1 MDRNT
6 ITGFLLIFA
15 MVIVYQLYFVPAPE
29 VLPEGQSQTVSA
41 PETPSPLASFSETNA
56 PSLLDSTYVSRTA
69 TLRSD
74 VLEVVLTTDGGS
86 PQRATLKDGY
96 LDYWNQNPIQL
107 WTEGGSD
114 MNFIARGEG
123 SFDQRFDIVSE
134 SNDKVV
140 LANRGDGPLRTLTY
154 TIEGY
159 LLDVEAEFSD
169 ARGQMGFQWQADGA
183 HNEKG
188 IDVERQKSSIYY
200 REQGRGRDYLSEGT
214 DKSTDIEDPIEWVAF
229 KQNYFSA
236 IVGTDMGFDSGRLR
250 SLPPVDATDTTFTMR
265 YGMDVTLPTQTVDG
279 REVAELRFYFG
290 PNDVSKLK
298 TTGWGEIGRV
308 IDFGWWIFG
317 WINRNVIF
325 PIYAFLSGFIGSAGL
340 IILVLTLLIKSVLFP
355 ITWKNYV
362 SSAKMR
368 VLKPDMEAINA
379 KYPDQDDAM
388 ERQQETMKLYRDS
401 GVNPLAGCIP
411 QLIQMPLLYAMFRF
425 FPANIE
431 LRGKSFLWA
440 DDLGAFDSILDLPF
454 EIPFYGAH
462 VSGFTVLMAGSMF
475 VYMNQTMAQ
484 QAAPTQPGMPDMRV
498 IGRIMPFF
506 MLFFFNKFASG
517 LSLYYF
523 IANLITIGQV
533 TTVKKFFIN
542 EDKIREKIKA
552 KQSEPKDEKK
562 KKKSSFAERL
572 EAMQKEQQ
580 KKAEEMK
587 LQRDQARKSRNQ
599 KRKK

>member
-15 MVIVYQLYFVPAPE
+15 MVIVYQLYFAPVPEPAAETQAETTTTPE
-29 VLPEGQSQTVSA
+29 TAAAVAEFPSA
-41 PETPSPLASFSETNA
+41 PSIE
-56 PSLLDSTYVSRTA
+56 DSTYTARTVTLASEVLSVDLTTEGGIPMSA
-69 TLRSD
+69 TL
-74 VLEVVLTTDGGS
+74 T
-86 PQRATLKDGY
+86 DGY
-96 LDYWNQNPIQL
+96 LDYWHQEPIRL
-107 WTEGGSD
+107 WNEGSSD
-114 MNFIARGEG
+114 MNWVARGEG
-123 SFDQRFDIVSE
+123 SYNQRFDVVSE
-134 SNDKVV
+134 SADKVV

-154 TIEGY
+154 TIDGY
-159 LLDVEAEFSD
+159 LVDVEAEFAD
-169 ARGQMGFQWQADGA
+169 ARGEVGFQWQADGS

-188 IDVERQKSSIYY
+188 IDVERQKSSIFY
-200 REQGRGRDYLSEGT
+200 REQGRARDYLSEGT
-214 DKSTDIEDPIEWVAF
+214 DKSTDIEDPVEWVAF

-236 IVGTDMGFDSGRLR
+236 IVGTEVGFTSGRLR
-250 SLPPVDATDTTFTMR
+250 SLPPTDPADTSLTMR
-265 YGMDVTLPTQTVDG
+265 YGMDITLPTQDING
-279 REVAELRFYFG
+279 REMAEVRFYFG
-290 PNDVSKLK
+290 PNDASVLK

-325 PIYAFLSGFIGSAGL
+325 PLYAFLAGHIGSAGL
-340 IILVLTLLIKSVLFP
+340 IVLVLTLLIKSVLFP

-368 VLKPDMEAINA
+368 VLKPDLQVINE

-388 ERQQETMKLYRDS
+388 QRQQETMKLYRDS

-440 DDLGAFDSILDLPF
+440 DDLGAFDSILNLPF

-462 VSGFTVLMAGSMF
+462 VSGFTLLMAGSMF
-475 VYMNQTMAQ
+475 VIMGQTMGQ
-484 QAAPTQPGMPDMRV
+484 QAAPTQPGMPDMR
-498 IGRIMPFF
+498 IMARIMPLF

-523 IANLITIGQV
+523 IANVITIGQV
-533 TTVKKFFIN
+533 STVKKFFID
-542 EDKIREKIKA
+542 EEKIREKIKA
-552 KQSEPKDEKK
+552 KQAEPKDEKK
-562 KKKSSFAERL
+562 KKGGFAERL

-580 KKAEEMK
+580 KRAEEMK
-587 LQRDQARKSRNQ
+587 QQRDQARKARNQ

>member
-29 VLPEGQSQTVSA
+29 VLPEGQTQAAAT
-41 PETPSPLASFSETNA
+41 PETPSPVANFPTASANA
-56 PSLLDSTYVSRTA
+56 LLDSTYVPQVA

-74 VLEVVLTTDGGS
+74 VLEVEVSTDGGI
-86 PQRATLKDGY
+86 PVRATLKDGY
-96 LDYWNQNPIQL
+96 LDYWRQQPIQL
-107 WTEGGSD
+107 WTEGGSN

-123 SFDQRFDIVSE
+123 SYDQRFDVVSQADNE
-134 SNDKVV
+134 VV
-140 LANRGDGPLRTLTY
+140 LANRGDGPLRSLTW
-154 TIEGY
+154 TINDY
-159 LLDVEAEFSD
+159 LVDVRAEFAD
-169 ARGQMGFQWQADGA
+169 ARGEVGFQWQADGA

-214 DKSTDIEDPIEWVAF
+214 DKSTDIEEPVEWVAF

-236 IVGTDMGFDSGRLR
+236 IVGTDVGFTSGRLR
-250 SLPPVDATDTTFTMR
+250 SLPPTDATDTTMTMR
-265 YGMDVTLPTQTVDG
+265 YGMDVALPTEDVDG
-279 REVAELRFYFG
+279 REVADLRFYFG
-290 PNDVSKLK
+290 PNDASTLK
-298 TTGWGEIGRV
+298 TTGWDEIGRV

-317 WINRNVIF
+317 WINRNLIF
-325 PIYAFLSGFIGSAGL
+325 PIYAFLASYIGSAGL
-340 IILVLTLLIKSVLFP
+340 IILILTLLIKSVLFP

-368 VLKPDMEAINA
+368 VLKPDMEALQA

-388 ERQQETMKLYRDS
+388 QRQQETMKLYRDS

-462 VSGFTVLMAGSMF
+462 VSGFTVLMAGSMYI
-475 VYMNQTMAQ
+475 YMGQTMAQ
-484 QAAPTQPGMPDMRV
+484 QAAPSQPGMPDMRV
-498 IGRIMPFF
+498 MAKIMPFF

-533 TTVKKFFIN
+533 TTVKKFFID

-552 KQSEPKDEKK
+552 KQAEPKDE

-580 KKAEEMK
+580 KKADEMK
-587 LQRDQARKSRNQ
+587 RQRDQARKARNQ

>member
-29 VLPEGQSQTVSA
+29 VLPEGQTQAAAT
-41 PETPSPLASFSETNA
+41 PETPSPVANFPTASANA
-56 PSLLDSTYVSRTA
+56 LLDSTYVPQVA

-74 VLEVVLTTDGGS
+74 VLEVEVSTDGGI
-86 PQRATLKDGY
+86 PVRATLKDGY
-96 LDYWNQNPIQL
+96 LDYWRQQPIQL
-107 WTEGGSD
+107 WTEGGSN

-123 SFDQRFDIVSE
+123 SYDQRFDVVSQA
-134 SNDKVV
+134 DKEVV
-140 LANRGDGPLRTLTY
+140 LANRGDGPLRSLTW
-154 TIEGY
+154 TINDY
-159 LLDVEAEFSD
+159 LVDVRAEFAD
-169 ARGQMGFQWQADGA
+169 ARGEVGFQWQADGA

-214 DKSTDIEDPIEWVAF
+214 DKSTDIEEPVEWVAF

-236 IVGTDMGFDSGRLR
+236 IVGTDVGFTSGRLR
-250 SLPPVDATDTTFTMR
+250 SLPPTDATDTTMTMR
-265 YGMDVTLPTQTVDG
+265 YGMDVALPTEDVDG
-279 REVAELRFYFG
+279 REVADLRFYFG
-290 PNDVSKLK
+290 PNDASKLK
-298 TTGWGEIGRV
+298 TTGWDEIGRV

-317 WINRNVIF
+317 WINRNLIF
-325 PIYAFLSGFIGSAGL
+325 PIYAFLASYIGSAGL
-340 IILVLTLLIKSVLFP
+340 IILILTLLIKSVLFP

-368 VLKPDMEAINA
+368 VLKPDMEALQA

-388 ERQQETMKLYRDS
+388 QRQQETMKLYRDS

-462 VSGFTVLMAGSMF
+462 VSGFTVLMAGSMYI
-475 VYMNQTMAQ
+475 YMGQTMAQ
-484 QAAPTQPGMPDMRV
+484 QAAPSQPGMPDMRV
-498 IGRIMPFF
+498 MAKIMPFF

-533 TTVKKFFIN
+533 TTVKKFFID

-552 KQSEPKDEKK
+552 KQAEPKDE

-580 KKAEEMK
+580 KKADEMK
-587 LQRDQARKSRNQ
+587 RQRDQARKARNQ

>member
-29 VLPEGQSQTVSA
+29 PASEASVETTTT
-41 PETPSPLASFSETNA
+41 PETEAAVAEFPPTASID
-56 PSLLDSTYVSRTA
+56 DSTYVARKAKLS
-69 TLRSD
+69 SD
-74 VLEVVLTTDGGS
+74 VLTVELSTDGGI
-86 PQRATLKDGY
+86 PVLAELTDGY
-96 LDYWNQNPIQL
+96 LDYWNKQPIQL
-107 WTEGGSD
+107 WNAGSSD
-114 MNFIARGEG
+114 MNWIARGEG
-123 SFDQRFDIVSE
+123 SYNQRFDIVSE
-134 SNDKVV
+134 AADKVV
-140 LANRGDGPLRTLTY
+140 LANRGDGPLRSLTY
-154 TIEGY
+154 TIDGY
-159 LLDVEAEFSD
+159 LVDVDAEFAD
-169 ARGQMGFQWQADGA
+169 ARGEVGFQWQADGA

-214 DKSTDIEDPIEWVAF
+214 DDSADIEDPVEWVAF

-236 IVGTDMGFDSGRLR
+236 IVGTDAGFQSGRLR
-250 SLPPVDATDTTFTMR
+250 SLPPVEATDTTLTMR
-265 YGMDVTLPTQTVDG
+265 YGMDVTLPTQDIDG
-279 REVAELRFYFG
+279 REVAALRFYFG

-317 WINRNVIF
+317 WINRNIIF
-325 PIYAFLSGFIGSAGL
+325 PIYAFLASYIGSAGL
-340 IILVLTLLIKSVLFP
+340 IVLVLTLLIKSVLFP

-368 VLKPDMEAINA
+368 VLKPDLQAIND

-388 ERQQETMKLYRDS
+388 TRQQETMQLYRDS
-401 GVNPLAGCIP
+401 GVNPLAGCLP

-440 DDLGAFDSILDLPF
+440 DDLGAFDSILNLPF
-454 EIPFYGAH
+454 EVPFYGAH
-462 VSGFTVLMAGSMF
+462 VSGFTLLMAGSMF
-475 VYMNQTMAQ
+475 LIMGQTMGQ
-484 QAAPTQPGMPDMRV
+484 QAAPTQPGMPDMR
-498 IGRIMPFF
+498 IMARIMPLF

-523 IANLITIGQV
+523 IANMTTLGQI
-533 TTVKKFFIN
+533 TTVKRFFID

-552 KQSEPKDEKK
+552 KQAEPKDEKK
-562 KKKSSFAERL
+562 KKGGFAERL

-580 KKAEEMK
+580 KRAEEMK
-587 LQRDQARKSRNQ
+587 QQRDQARKARNQ

>member
-29 VLPEGQSQTVSA
+29 VLPEGQTQAVST
-41 PETPSPLASFSETNA
+41 PETPSPVARFPESNIADLV
-56 PSLLDSTYVSRTA
+56 DSTYVSRTA

-74 VLEVVLTTDGGS
+74 VLEVVLTTDGGT
-86 PQRATLKDGY
+86 PMRATLKDGY
-96 LDYWNQNPIQL
+96 LDYWNQAPIQL

-123 SFDQRFDIVSE
+123 SYDQRFDVLSE
-134 SNDKVV
+134 DAAKVV

-154 TIEGY
+154 TIDGY

-214 DKSTDIEDPIEWVAF
+214 DKSTDIEDPVEWVAF

-236 IVGTDMGFDSGRLR
+236 IVGTDKGFDSGRLR
-250 SLPPVDATDTTFTMR
+250 SLPPVDAADTSFTMR
-265 YGMDVTLPTQTVDG
+265 YGMDVTLPTSTVDG
-279 REVAELRFYFG
+279 REVAGLRFYFG

-298 TTGWGEIGRV
+298 TTGWDEIGRV

-325 PIYAFLSGFIGSAGL
+325 PIYAFLAGFIGSAGL

-368 VLKPDMEAINA
+368 VLKPDMEAIHA

-431 LRGKSFLWA
+431 LRGKRFLWA

-475 VYMNQTMAQ
+475 VYMNQTMTQ

-533 TTVKKFFIN
+533 TTVKKFFID

-552 KQSEPKDEKK
+552 KQAEPKDET
-562 KKKSSFAERL
+562 KKKSSFSERL

-587 LQRDQARKSRNQ
+587 RQRDQARKTRNQ

>member
-29 VLPEGQSQTVSA
+29 PASEASVETTTT
-41 PETPSPLASFSETNA
+41 PETEAAVAEFPPTASID
-56 PSLLDSTYVSRTA
+56 DSTYVARKAKLS
-69 TLRSD
+69 SD
-74 VLEVVLTTDGGS
+74 VLTVELSTDGGI
-86 PQRATLKDGY
+86 PVLAELTDGY
-96 LDYWNQNPIQL
+96 LDYWNKQPIQL
-107 WTEGGSD
+107 WNAGSSD
-114 MNFIARGEG
+114 MNWIARGEG
-123 SFDQRFDIVSE
+123 SYNQRFDIVSE
-134 SNDKVV
+134 AADKVV
-140 LANRGDGPLRTLTY
+140 LANRGDGPLRSLTY
-154 TIEGY
+154 TIDGY
-159 LLDVEAEFSD
+159 LVDVDAEFAD
-169 ARGQMGFQWQADGA
+169 ARGEVGFQWQADGA

-200 REQGRGRDYLSEGT
+200 REQGRGRDYLSEGK
-214 DKSTDIEDPIEWVAF
+214 DDSADIEDPVEWVAF

-236 IVGTDMGFDSGRLR
+236 IVGTDAGFQSGRLR
-250 SLPPVDATDTTFTMR
+250 SLPPVEATDTTLTMR
-265 YGMDVTLPTQTVDG
+265 YGMDVTLPTQDIDG
-279 REVAELRFYFG
+279 REIAALRFYFG

-317 WINRNVIF
+317 WINRNIIF
-325 PIYAFLSGFIGSAGL
+325 PIYAFLASYIGSAGL
-340 IILVLTLLIKSVLFP
+340 IVLVLTLLIKSVLFP

-368 VLKPDMEAINA
+368 VLKPDLQAIND

-388 ERQQETMKLYRDS
+388 TRQQETMQLYRDS
-401 GVNPLAGCIP
+401 GVNPLAGCLP

-440 DDLGAFDSILDLPF
+440 DDLGAFDSILNLPF
-454 EIPFYGAH
+454 EVPFYGAH
-462 VSGFTVLMAGSMF
+462 VSGFTLLMAGSMF
-475 VYMNQTMAQ
+475 LIMGQTMGQ
-484 QAAPTQPGMPDMRV
+484 QAAPTQPGMPDMR
-498 IGRIMPFF
+498 IMARIMPLF

-523 IANLITIGQV
+523 IANMTTLGQI
-533 TTVKKFFIN
+533 TTVKRFFID

-552 KQSEPKDEKK
+552 KQAEPKDEKK
-562 KKKSSFAERL
+562 KKGGFAERL

-580 KKAEEMK
+580 KRAEEMK
-587 LQRDQARKSRNQ
+587 QQRDQARKARNQ

>member
-15 MVIVYQLYFVPAPE
+15 MVIVYQLYFVPAPQE
-29 VLPEGQSQTVSA
+29 LAEDQAQTVST
-41 PETPSPLASFSETNA
+41 PETPSLVSDFRATEVANV
-56 PSLLDSTYVSRTA
+56 LDSTYTSKLTK
-69 TLRSD
+69 LRSD
-74 VLEVVLTTDGGS
+74 VLEVEITTDGGT
-86 PQRATLKDGY
+86 PIRATLQDGY
-96 LDYWNQNPIQL
+96 LDFWNRQPIQL

-114 MNFIARGEG
+114 MNFVARGEVSYDQ
-123 SFDQRFDIVSE
+123 SFDVVSQSE
-134 SNDKVV
+134 SEVV
-140 LANRGDGPLRTLTY
+140 LANRGDGPLKTLTY
-154 TIEGY
+154 TIDGY
-159 LLDVEAEFSD
+159 LVDVQAAFED
-169 ARGQMGFQWQADGA
+169 ARGEVGFQWQADGA

-188 IDVERQKSSIYY
+188 IDVERQKSSIYF
-200 REQGRGRDYLSEGT
+200 REQGRGRDYLYEGR
-214 DKSTDIEDPIEWVAF
+214 DDSADIEDPVEWVAF

-236 IVGTDMGFDSGRLR
+236 IVGTDAGFTSGTLR
-250 SLPPVDATDTTFTMR
+250 SLPPTESADTLITMR
-265 YGMDVTLPTQTVDG
+265 YGMDVRMPTVDRDG
-279 REVAELRFYFG
+279 REVADLRFYFG
-290 PNDVSKLK
+290 PNDVSELNA
-298 TTGWGEIGRV
+298 TGWGEIGRV

-325 PIYAFLSGFIGSAGL
+325 PIYAFLAQYMGSAGL
-340 IILVLTLLIKSVLFP
+340 IILVLTIAIKSILFP

-368 VLKPDMEAINA
+368 LLKPDMEEINT
-379 KYPDQDDAM
+379 KYPNQEDAM
-388 ERQQETMKLYRDS
+388 QRQQETMKLYRES

-440 DDLGAFDSILDLPF
+440 DDLGAYDSILDLPF

-475 VYMNQTMAQ
+475 VYMGQTMAQ
-484 QAAPTQPGMPDMRV
+484 QAAPTQPGMPDMR
-498 IGRIMPFF
+498 IMARIMPLF

-552 KQSEPKDEKK
+552 KQAEPKEEKK
-562 KKKSSFAERL
+562 KSGFAARL

-580 KKAEEMK
+580 QKAEEMK
-587 LQRDQARKSRNQ
+587 RQRDQSRKSRNQ

>member
-15 MVIVYQLYFVPAPE
+15 MVIVYQLYFVPAPQE
-29 VLPEGQSQTVSA
+29 LAEDQAQTVST
-41 PETPSPLASFSETNA
+41 PETPSLVSDFRATEVANV
-56 PSLLDSTYVSRTA
+56 LDSTYTSKLTK
-69 TLRSD
+69 LRSD
-74 VLEVVLTTDGGS
+74 VLEVEITTDGGT
-86 PQRATLKDGY
+86 PVRATLQDGY
-96 LDYWNQNPIQL
+96 LDFWNRQPLQL

-114 MNFIARGEG
+114 MNFIARGKG
-123 SFDQRFDIVSE
+123 SYDQRFDVVSE
-134 SNDKVV
+134 SDSEVI
-140 LANRGDGPLRTLTY
+140 LANRGDGPLKTLTY
-154 TIEGY
+154 AIDGY
-159 LLDVEAEFSD
+159 LVDVQAVFED
-169 ARGQMGFQWQADGA
+169 ARGEVGFQWQADGA

-188 IDVERQKSSIYY
+188 IDVERQKSSIYF
-200 REQGRGRDYLSEGT
+200 REQGRGRDYLYEGR
-214 DKSTDIEDPIEWVAF
+214 DDSADIEDPVEWVAF

-236 IVGTDMGFDSGRLR
+236 IVGTDAGFTSGTLR
-250 SLPPVDATDTTFTMR
+250 SLPPTESTDTLITMR
-265 YGMDVTLPTQTVDG
+265 YGMDVRIPTVDRDG

-290 PNDVSKLK
+290 PNDVSKLNA
-298 TTGWGEIGRV
+298 TGWGEIGRV

-325 PIYAFLSGFIGSAGL
+325 PIYAFLARYIGSAGL
-340 IILVLTLLIKSVLFP
+340 IILVLTIAIKSVLFP

-368 VLKPDMEAINA
+368 LLKPDMEEINT
-379 KYPDQDDAM
+379 KYPNQEDAM
-388 ERQQETMKLYRDS
+388 QRQQETMKLYRES

-431 LRGKSFLWA
+431 LRGKPFLWA
-440 DDLGAFDSILDLPF
+440 DDLGAYDSILDLPF

-462 VSGFTVLMAGSMF
+462 ISGFTVLMAGSMF
-475 VYMNQTMAQ
+475 VYMGQTMAQ
-484 QAAPTQPGMPDMRV
+484 QAAPTQPGMPDMR
-498 IGRIMPFF
+498 IMARIMPLF

-552 KQSEPKDEKK
+552 KQAEPKEEKK
-562 KKKSSFAERL
+562 KSGFAARL

-587 LQRDQARKSRNQ
+587 RQRDQSRKSRNK

>member
-1 MDRNT
+1 M
-6 ITGFLLIFA
+6 
-15 MVIVYQLYFVPAPE
+15 
-29 VLPEGQSQTVSA
+29 
-41 PETPSPLASFSETNA
+41 
-56 PSLLDSTYVSRTA
+56 
-69 TLRSD
+69 RS
-74 VLEVVLTTDGGS
+74 
-86 PQRATLKDGY
+86 
-96 LDYWNQNPIQL
+96 
-107 WTEGGSD
+107 
-114 MNFIARGEG
+114 
-123 SFDQRFDIVSE
+123 
-134 SNDKVV
+134 
-140 LANRGDGPLRTLTY
+140 LTY
-154 TIEGY
+154 TIDGY
-159 LLDVEAEFSD
+159 LVDVDAEFAD
-169 ARGQMGFQWQADGA
+169 ARGEVGFQWQADGA

-188 IDVERQKSSIYY
+188 IDVERQKSSIYF
-200 REQGRGRDYLSEGT
+200 REQGHGRDYLSEGT
-214 DKSTDIEDPIEWVAF
+214 DDDADIEDPVEWVAF

-236 IVGTDMGFDSGRLR
+236 IVGSEAGFTSGRLR
-250 SLPPVDATDTTFTMR
+250 SLPPVDPTDTSMTMR
-265 YGMDVTLPTQTVDG
+265 YGMDVTLPTQDIDG
-279 REVAELRFYFG
+279 REVAEVRFYFG
-290 PNDVSKLK
+290 PNDASILK

-325 PIYAFLSGFIGSAGL
+325 PIYAFLASYIGSAGL
-340 IILVLTLLIKSVLFP
+340 IVLVLTLLIKSVLFP

-388 ERQQETMKLYRDS
+388 ERQQATMKLYRDS

-475 VYMNQTMAQ
+475 VYMGQTMGQ
-484 QAAPTQPGMPDMRV
+484 QAAPSQPGMPDMR
-498 IGRIMPFF
+498 IMAKIMPFF

-533 TTVKKFFIN
+533 TTVKKFFID

-552 KQSEPKDEKK
+552 KQAEPKEEKK
-562 KKKSSFAERL
+562 KSGFAERL

-580 KKAEEMK
+580 KRAEEMK
-587 LQRDQARKSRNQ
+587 AQRDQARKARNQ

>member
-15 MVIVYQLYFVPAPE
+15 MVIVYQLYFAPS
-29 VLPEGQSQTVSA
+29 PEPVDEASVETTTT
-41 PETPSPLASFSETNA
+41 PETGTAVAEFPPTPSVE
-56 PSLLDSTYVSRTA
+56 DSTYTAQTA
-69 TLRSD
+69 TLTSD
-74 VLEVVLTTDGGS
+74 VLTVDLSTDGGI
-86 PQRATLKDGY
+86 PVRATLADGY
-96 LDYWNQNPIQL
+96 LDYWNQLPIQL
-107 WTEGGSD
+107 WNQGSSD
-114 MNFIARGEG
+114 MNWIARGEA
-123 SFDQRFDIVSE
+123 SYNQRFDVVFE
-134 SNDKVV
+134 SPEKVV

-159 LLDVEAEFSD
+159 LVDVDAEFAD
-169 ARGQMGFQWQADGA
+169 ARGEVGFQWQADGA

-214 DKSTDIEDPIEWVAF
+214 DKSTDIEDPVEWVAF

-236 IVGTDMGFDSGRLR
+236 IVGTDAGFQSGRLR
-250 SLPPVDATDTTFTMR
+250 SLPPTDATDTSLTMR
-265 YGMDVTLPTQTVDG
+265 YGMDVTLPTQDIDG

-290 PNDVSKLK
+290 PNDASILK

-325 PIYAFLSGFIGSAGL
+325 PIYAFLASYIGSAGL
-340 IILVLTLLIKSVLFP
+340 IILILTLLIKSLLFP

-368 VLKPDMEAINA
+368 VLKPDMQAIND

-388 ERQQETMKLYRDS
+388 QRQQETMQLYRDS
-401 GVNPLAGCIP
+401 GVNPLAGCLP

-431 LRGKSFLWA
+431 LRGENFLWA
-440 DDLGAFDSILDLPF
+440 DDLGAFDSILNLPF

-462 VSGFTVLMAGSMF
+462 VSGFTLLMAGSMY
-475 VYMNQTMAQ
+475 VIMGQTMGQ

-498 IGRIMPFF
+498 MAKIMPLF
-506 MLFFFNKFASG
+506 MLFFFNKFSSG

-523 IANLITIGQV
+523 IANVITFGQV
-533 TTVKKFFIN
+533 TTVKQFFID
-542 EDKIREKIKA
+542 EAKIREKIKA
-552 KQSEPKDEKK
+552 KQAEPKDEKK
-562 KKKSSFAERL
+562 KKKGGFAERL

-580 KKAEEMK
+580 KRAEEMK
-587 LQRDQARKSRNQ
+587 QQRDQARKARNK

>member
-15 MVIVYQLYFVPAPE
+15 MVIVYQLYFVPAPQD
-29 VLPEGQSQTVSA
+29 LPEDQTQAVST
-41 PETPSPLASFSETNA
+41 PETPSLVSDFPASQA
-56 PSLLDSTYVSRTA
+56 ADILDSTYTPKLT

-74 VLEVVLTTDGGS
+74 VLEVEITTDGGT
-86 PQRATLKDGY
+86 PIRATLQDGY
-96 LDYWNQNPIQL
+96 LDFWNRKPLQL

-114 MNFIARGEG
+114 MNFVARGEG
-123 SFDQRFDIVSE
+123 SYDQSFDVVSE
-134 SNDKVV
+134 SEREVV
-140 LANRGDGPLRTLTY
+140 LANRGDGPLKTLTY
-154 TIEGY
+154 TIDGY
-159 LLDVEAEFSD
+159 LVDVQAAFED
-169 ARGQMGFQWQADGA
+169 ARGEVGFQWQADGA

-188 IDVERQKSSIYY
+188 IDVERQKSSIYF
-200 REQGRGRDYLSEGT
+200 REQGRGRDYLYEGR
-214 DKSTDIEDPIEWVAF
+214 DQSTDIEDPVEWVAF

-236 IVGTDMGFDSGRLR
+236 IVGTDAGFTSGTLR
-250 SLPPVDATDTTFTMR
+250 SLPPTESADTLITMR
-265 YGMDVTLPTQTVDG
+265 YGMDVRMPTVDRDG
-279 REVAELRFYFG
+279 REVADLRFYFG
-290 PNDVSKLK
+290 PNDVSELNA
-298 TTGWGEIGRV
+298 TGWGEIGRV

-325 PIYAFLSGFIGSAGL
+325 PIYAFLAQYMGSAGL
-340 IILVLTLLIKSVLFP
+340 IILVLTIAIKSILFP

-368 VLKPDMEAINA
+368 LLKPDMEEINA
-379 KYPDQDDAM
+379 KYPEQEDAM
-388 ERQQETMKLYRDS
+388 QRQQETMKLYRES

-440 DDLGAFDSILDLPF
+440 DDLGAYDSILDLPF

-475 VYMNQTMAQ
+475 VYMGQTMAQ
-484 QAAPTQPGMPDMRV
+484 QAAPTQPGMPDMR
-498 IGRIMPFF
+498 IMARIMPLF

-552 KQSEPKDEKK
+552 KQAEPKEEKK
-562 KKKSSFAERL
+562 KSGFAARL

-580 KKAEEMK
+580 QKAEEMK
-587 LQRDQARKSRNQ
+587 RQRDQSRKSRNQ

>member
-29 VLPEGQSQTVSA
+29 PVDEASVETTTT
-41 PETPSPLASFSETNA
+41 PETGAAVAEFPPTSSVE
-56 PSLLDSTYVSRTA
+56 DSTYTSQTA
-69 TLRSD
+69 TLTSD
-74 VLEVVLTTDGGS
+74 VLTVDLSTDGGI
-86 PQRATLKDGY
+86 PIRATLTDGY
-96 LDYWNQNPIQL
+96 LDYWNQQPIQL
-107 WTEGGSD
+107 WNEGSSD
-114 MNFIARGEG
+114 MNWIARGEA
-123 SFDQRFDIVSE
+123 SYNQRFDVVSE
-134 SNDKVV
+134 SPEKVV

-159 LLDVEAEFSD
+159 LVDVDAEFAD
-169 ARGQMGFQWQADGA
+169 ARGEVGFQWQADGA

-214 DKSTDIEDPIEWVAF
+214 DKSTDIEDPVEWVAF

-236 IVGTDMGFDSGRLR
+236 IVGTDAGFQSGRLR
-250 SLPPVDATDTTFTMR
+250 SLPPTDATDTSLTMR
-265 YGMDVTLPTQTVDG
+265 YGMDVTLPTQDIDG

-290 PNDVSKLK
+290 PNDASILK

-325 PIYAFLSGFIGSAGL
+325 PIYAFLASYIGSAGL
-340 IILVLTLLIKSVLFP
+340 IILILTLLIKSLLFP

-368 VLKPDMEAINA
+368 VLKPDLQAIND

-388 ERQQETMKLYRDS
+388 QRQQETMQLYRDS
-401 GVNPLAGCIP
+401 GVNPLAGCLP

-440 DDLGAFDSILDLPF
+440 DDLGAFDSILNLPF

-462 VSGFTVLMAGSMF
+462 VSGFTLLMAGSMY
-475 VYMNQTMAQ
+475 VIMGQTMGQ
-484 QAAPTQPGMPDMRV
+484 QAAPTQPGMPDMR
-498 IGRIMPFF
+498 IMAKIMPLF
-506 MLFFFNKFASG
+506 MLFFFNKFSSG

-523 IANLITIGQV
+523 IANVITFGQV
-533 TTVKKFFIN
+533 TTVKQFFID

-552 KQSEPKDEKK
+552 KQAEPKDEKK
-562 KKKSSFAERL
+562 KKKGGFAERL

-580 KKAEEMK
+580 KRAEEMK
-587 LQRDQARKSRNQ
+587 QQRDQARKARNK

>member
-29 VLPEGQSQTVSA
+29 AMPEGQTQAAST
-41 PETPSPLASFSETNA
+41 PETPSPVADFPTASAGQF
-56 PSLLDSTYVSRTA
+56 LDSTYVPAVS

-74 VLEVVLTTDGGS
+74 VLEVEISTDGGV
-86 PQRATLKDGY
+86 PVRATLKDGY
-96 LDYWNQNPIQL
+96 LDYWNQKPIQL
-107 WTEGGSD
+107 WTEGSSG

-123 SFDQRFDIVSE
+123 TFDQRFDVTS
-134 SNDKVV
+134 SNDGELV
-140 LANRGDGPLRTLTY
+140 LTNRGDGPLRTLTW
-154 TIEGY
+154 TIDQY
-159 LLDVEAEFSD
+159 LVDVQAEFAD
-169 ARGQMGFQWQADGA
+169 ARGEIGFQWKADGA

-188 IDVERQKSSIYY
+188 IDVERQKSSIYF

-214 DKSTDIEDPIEWVAF
+214 DDDAVIEDPVEWVAF

-236 IVGTDMGFDSGRLR
+236 IVGTSVGFTAGQLR
-250 SLPPVDATDTTFTMR
+250 SLPPSDATDTTLTMR
-265 YGMDVTLPTQTVDG
+265 YGMDVTLPTQDVDG
-279 REVAELRFYFG
+279 REVADLRFYFG
-290 PNDVSKLK
+290 PNDASILK

-325 PIYAFLSGFIGSAGL
+325 PIYAFLASYIGSAGL
-340 IILVLTLLIKSVLFP
+340 IVLILTLLIKSVLFP

-368 VLKPDMEAINA
+368 VLRPDMEAINA

-388 ERQQETMKLYRDS
+388 QRQQETMKLYRDS

-440 DDLGAFDSILDLPF
+440 DDLGAYDSILDLPF

-462 VSGFTVLMAGSMF
+462 VSGFTVLMAASMF
-475 VYMNQTMAQ
+475 VYMGQTMGQ
-484 QAAPTQPGMPDMRV
+484 QPAPSQPGMPDMRV
-498 IGRIMPFF
+498 MAKIMPFF

-533 TTVKKFFIN
+533 TTVKKFFID

-552 KQSEPKDEKK
+552 KQAEPKDE

-580 KKAEEMK
+580 KKADEMK
-587 LQRDQARKSRNQ
+587 RQRDQARKARNQ

>member
-29 VLPEGQSQTVSA
+29 PASETSVETTA
-41 PETPSPLASFSETNA
+41 TPETGSAVAEFPPTASID
-56 PSLLDSTYVSRTA
+56 DSTYVARKAKLS
-69 TLRSD
+69 SD
-74 VLEVVLTTDGGS
+74 VLTVELSTDGGI
-86 PQRATLKDGY
+86 PVMAELTDGY
-96 LDYWNQNPIQL
+96 LDYWNKQPIQL
-107 WTEGGSD
+107 WNAGSSD
-114 MNFIARGEG
+114 MNWIARGEG
-123 SFDQRFDIVSE
+123 SYNQRFDIVSE
-134 SNDKVV
+134 AADKVV
-140 LANRGDGPLRTLTY
+140 LANRGDGPLRSLTY
-154 TIEGY
+154 TIDGY
-159 LLDVEAEFSD
+159 LVDVDAEFAD
-169 ARGQMGFQWQADGA
+169 ARGEVGFQWQADGA

-214 DKSTDIEDPIEWVAF
+214 DDSADIEDPVEWVAF

-236 IVGTDMGFDSGRLR
+236 IVGTDAGFQSGRLR
-250 SLPPVDATDTTFTMR
+250 SLPPVEATDTTLTMR
-265 YGMDVTLPTQTVDG
+265 YGMDVTLPTQDIDG
-279 REVAELRFYFG
+279 REVAALRFYFG

-317 WINRNVIF
+317 WINRNIIF
-325 PIYAFLSGFIGSAGL
+325 PIYAFLASFIGSAGL
-340 IILVLTLLIKSVLFP
+340 IVLVLTLLIKSVLFP

-368 VLKPDMEAINA
+368 VLKPDLQAIND

-388 ERQQETMKLYRDS
+388 TRQQETMQLYRDS
-401 GVNPLAGCIP
+401 GVNPLAGCLP

-431 LRGKSFLWA
+431 LRGKRFLWA
-440 DDLGAFDSILDLPF
+440 DDLGAFDSILNLPF
-454 EIPFYGAH
+454 EVPFYGAH
-462 VSGFTVLMAGSMF
+462 VSGFTLLMAGSMF
-475 VYMNQTMAQ
+475 LIMGQTMGQ
-484 QAAPTQPGMPDMRV
+484 QAAPTQPGMPDMR
-498 IGRIMPFF
+498 IMARIMPLF

-523 IANLITIGQV
+523 IANMTTLGQI
-533 TTVKKFFIN
+533 TTVKRFFID

-552 KQSEPKDEKK
+552 KQAEPKDEKK
-562 KKKSSFAERL
+562 KKGGFAERL

-580 KKAEEMK
+580 KRAEEMK
-587 LQRDQARKSRNQ
+587 QQRDQARKARNQ

>member
-15 MVIVYQLYFVPAPE
+15 MVIVYQLYFAPVPEPAAE
-29 VLPEGQSQTVSA
+29 TRTETATA
-41 PETPSPLASFSETNA
+41 PETGAAVAEFPVTSNVT
-56 PSLLDSTYVSRTA
+56 DSTYVARTV
-69 TLRSD
+69 TLDSD
-74 VLEVVLTTDGGS
+74 VLQVELSTDGGV
-86 PQRATLKDGY
+86 PIRAELQDGY
-96 LDYWNQNPIQL
+96 LDYWNQQPIRL
-107 WTEGGSD
+107 WNDGASD
-114 MNFIARGEG
+114 MNWIARGEG
-123 SFDQRFDIVSE
+123 SYNQRFDVVSE
-134 SNDKVV
+134 SPEKVV
-140 LANRGDGPLRTLTY
+140 LANRGDGPLRSLTY
-154 TIEGY
+154 TIDGY
-159 LLDVEAEFSD
+159 LVDVDAEFAD
-169 ARGQMGFQWQADGA
+169 ARGEVGFQWQADGA

-188 IDVERQKSSIYY
+188 IDVERQKSSIYF
-200 REQGRGRDYLSEGT
+200 REQGHGRDYLSEGT
-214 DKSTDIEDPIEWVAF
+214 DDDADIEDPVEWVAF

-236 IVGTDMGFDSGRLR
+236 IVGSDAGFTSGRLR
-250 SLPPVDATDTTFTMR
+250 SLPPVDPTDTSMTMR
-265 YGMDVTLPTQTVDG
+265 YGMDVTLPTQDIDG
-279 REVAELRFYFG
+279 REVAEVRFYLG
-290 PNDVSKLK
+290 PNDASILK

-325 PIYAFLSGFIGSAGL
+325 PIYAFLASYIGSAGL
-340 IILVLTLLIKSVLFP
+340 IVLVLTLLIKSVLFP

-388 ERQQETMKLYRDS
+388 ERQQATMKLYRDS

-475 VYMNQTMAQ
+475 VYMGQTMGQ
-484 QAAPTQPGMPDMRV
+484 QAAPSQPGMPDMR
-498 IGRIMPFF
+498 IMAKIMPFF

-533 TTVKKFFIN
+533 TTVKKFFID

-552 KQSEPKDEKK
+552 KQAEPKEEKK
-562 KKKSSFAERL
+562 KSGFAERL

-580 KKAEEMK
+580 KRAEEMK
-587 LQRDQARKSRNQ
+587 AQRDQARKARNQ

>member
-15 MVIVYQLYFVPAPE
+15 MVIVYQLYFAPVPEPAAE
-29 VLPEGQSQTVSA
+29 TRTETATA
-41 PETPSPLASFSETNA
+41 PETGAAVAEFPVTSNVT
-56 PSLLDSTYVSRTA
+56 DSTYVARTV
-69 TLRSD
+69 TLDSD
-74 VLEVVLTTDGGS
+74 VLQVELSTDGGV
-86 PQRATLKDGY
+86 PIRAELQDGY
-96 LDYWNQNPIQL
+96 LDYWNQQPIRL
-107 WTEGGSD
+107 WNDGASD
-114 MNFIARGEG
+114 MNWIARGEG
-123 SFDQRFDIVSE
+123 SYNQRFDVVSE
-134 SNDKVV
+134 SPEKVV
-140 LANRGDGPLRTLTY
+140 LANRGDGPLRSLTY
-154 TIEGY
+154 TIDGY
-159 LLDVEAEFSD
+159 LVDVDAEFAD
-169 ARGQMGFQWQADGA
+169 ARGEVGFQWQADGA

-188 IDVERQKSSIYY
+188 IDVERQKSSIYF
-200 REQGRGRDYLSEGT
+200 REQGHGRDYLSEGT
-214 DKSTDIEDPIEWVAF
+214 DDDADIEDPVEWVAF

-236 IVGTDMGFDSGRLR
+236 IVGSDAGFTSGRLR
-250 SLPPVDATDTTFTMR
+250 SLPPVDPTDTSMTMR
-265 YGMDVTLPTQTVDG
+265 YGMDVTLPTQDIDG
-279 REVAELRFYFG
+279 REVAEVRFYLG
-290 PNDVSKLK
+290 PNDASILK

-325 PIYAFLSGFIGSAGL
+325 PIYGFLASYIGSAGL
-340 IILVLTLLIKSVLFP
+340 IVLVLTLLIKSVLFP

-388 ERQQETMKLYRDS
+388 ERQQATMKLYRDS

-475 VYMNQTMAQ
+475 VYMGQTMGQ
-484 QAAPTQPGMPDMRV
+484 QAAPSQPGMPDMR
-498 IGRIMPFF
+498 IMAKIMPFF

-533 TTVKKFFIN
+533 TTVKKFFID

-552 KQSEPKDEKK
+552 KQAEPKEEKK
-562 KKKSSFAERL
+562 KSGFAERL

-580 KKAEEMK
+580 KRAEEMK
-587 LQRDQARKSRNQ
+587 AQRDQARKARNQ